1 MNVHTVLFEE
11 KKKKLGDMIPRFN
24 LFRSS
29 RPLRTETST
38 NKPLLHKYRS
48 SQTFVFWT
56 AAVGLFTSTF
66 VHSILFPL
74 SPFIVARI
82 RHLNDKTWI
91 ETSKST
97 AITSNIELTSKDT
110 GILVALYAQNV
121 VGSPIFGW
129 LGDKIKQR
137 RIPMLLGTGASI
149 AANLLFMLSVT
160 YPMLLVARF
169 LQGISNACV
178 WTMCLCLIADNWPRE
193 HLGSQMGK
201 LVGFYPL
208 GMMVGLPA
216 GGLLYSEIGYEA
228 PFIASMILSGID
240 FFMRLVVIEGQHI
253 QKEQNSEKSNVN
265 RVTWV
270 QLLKQ
275 KRLIVSLSL
284 TVVVATVMSAFEPTL
299 SMRLAQEWQFDA
311 ASCSLIVLAYMIP
324 SIMAS
329 AICGRLCDRFGTKIV
344 AMISLLVSTPS
355 CILIGVPNRESGSFW
370 TLIPGLILGG
380 ITIAGCQAPV
390 FPEIAK
396 VVDKENGNSSSSDG
410 LARSYSLFN
419 AAYGVGMCFG
429 PLVGGYGFAT
439 VGFFWLCVIL
449 SILLFSFI
457 PFAYCFIGDSESLIQ
472 RTIVEET
479 DKEKQILK
487 KANRQSSGISA
498 FTTVEKNTD
507 TKLEKRV
514 EDFSPN

>member
-1 MNVHTVLFEE
+1 MTPDLSLCKTTH
-11 KKKKLGDMIPRFN
+11 
-24 LFRSS
+24 SS
-29 RPLRTETST
+29 RTETCPK
-38 NKPLLHKYRS
+38 KPFLYKYRS

-82 RHLNDKTWI
+82 RHLDDKTW
-91 ETSKST
+91 TGHSKST
-97 AITSNIELTSKDT
+97 AITSNIELTSRDT
-110 GILVALYAQNV
+110 GILVALYAV
-121 VGSPIFGW
+121 GLLAGSPIFGW
-129 LGDKIKQR
+129 LGDRIKQR
-137 RIPMLLGTGASI
+137 RLPMLLGTGASI
-149 AANLLFMLSVT
+149 AANVLFMLSVT

-193 HLGSQMGK
+193 QLGSQMGK

-216 GGLLYSEIGYEA
+216 GGILYSELGYEA

-240 FFMRLVVIEGQHI
+240 FLMRLVIIEGKHVE
-253 QKEQNSEKSNVN
+253 KEESAPEESNKPS
-265 RVTWV
+265 VTWI

-275 KRLIVSLSL
+275 KRLIVSLGL

-299 SMRLAQEWQFDA
+299 SMRLAQEWSFDA
-311 ASCSLIVLAYMIP
+311 AGCSLIVLAYMVP
-324 SIMAS
+324 SIVAS
-329 AICGRLCDRFGTKIV
+329 AVCGRLCDKFGTKIV
-344 AMISLLVSTPS
+344 AVVSLFFATPS
-355 CILIGVPNRESGSFW
+355 CILIGIPNKEICSFW
-370 TLIPGLILGG
+370 ALIPGLVLGG

-396 VVDKENGNSSSSDG
+396 VVDKENGNSSTSDG

-429 PLVGGYGFAT
+429 PLMGGYAFAGI
-439 VGFFWLCVIL
+439 GFFWLCAIL
-449 SILLFSFI
+449 SVLFLLFI
-457 PFAYCFIGDSESLIQ
+457 PFAYFFIGDSRKIIQ
-472 RTIVEET
+472 RCSPEEVET
-479 DKEKQILK
+479 DQEKRLPR
-487 KANRQSSGISA
+487 ANNRQESSLSA
-498 FTTVEKNTD
+498 LTVINNDID
-507 TKLEKRV
+507 TKLQKQ
-514 EDFSPN
+514 